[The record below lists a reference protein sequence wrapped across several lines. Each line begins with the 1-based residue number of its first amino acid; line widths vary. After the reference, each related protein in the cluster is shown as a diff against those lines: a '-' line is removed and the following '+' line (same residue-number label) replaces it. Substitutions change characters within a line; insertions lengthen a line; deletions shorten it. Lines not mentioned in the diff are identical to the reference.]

1 METFNFPLK
10 LEPVKLM
17 KEEDIVRIIN
27 ECDILLL
34 PDEDDEDGDVTGA
47 VETEEDFEAIYQ
59 QSKKAKKVSYNN
71 KFMIIL

>member
-1 METFNFPLK
+1 METFSFPLK

-34 PDEDDEDGDVTGA
+34 PDEDDEDGDITVAG
-47 VETEEDFEAIYQ
+47 ETEEDFEAFYQ
-59 QSKKAKKVSYNN
+59 QSKKTKKVS
-71 KFMIIL
+71 

>member
-1 METFNFPLK
+1 METFNLSST

-34 PDEDDEDGDVTGA
+34 PDEDDEDEDFTVA
-47 VETEEDFEAIYQ
+47 VEVEEDFEAIYQ
-59 QSKKAKKVSYNN
+59 QSKNTKNVS
-71 KFMIIL
+71 

>member
-1 METFNFPLK
+1 MEKLKFPLK
-10 LEPVKLM
+10 LEPLKLM

-34 PDEDDEDGDVTGA
+34 PDEDDEDDVTVA

-59 QSKKAKKVSYNN
+59 QSKKTKKVSN
-71 KFMIIL
+71 I

>member
-1 METFNFPLK
+1 METLSLPLK

-34 PDEDDEDGDVTGA
+34 PDEDDEDDDFKAAG
-47 VETEEDFEAIYQ
+47 ETEEDFEYIYHR
-59 QSKKAKKVSYNN
+59 SKNTQKVS
-71 KFMIIL
+71 

>member
-1 METFNFPLK
+1 METFNLPLK

-34 PDEDDEDGDVTGA
+34 PDEDDEDEDFIDA
-47 VETEEDFEAIYQ
+47 VEVEEDFEAIYQ
-59 QSKKAKKVSYNN
+59 QSKKTKKVS
-71 KFMIIL
+71 